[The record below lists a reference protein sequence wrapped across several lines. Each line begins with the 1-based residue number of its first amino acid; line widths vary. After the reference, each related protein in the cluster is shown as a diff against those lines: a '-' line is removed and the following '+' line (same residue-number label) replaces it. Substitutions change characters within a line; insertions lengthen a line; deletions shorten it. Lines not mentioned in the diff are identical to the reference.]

1 VDWNIPYVTEEHKSL
16 VMLMKEFCER
26 EVDIRKLNE
35 IADTPLPANA
45 TWADCRARVPWDLLS
60 KAHDAGLRQLT
71 APPEYGGGGY
81 GADLIAQGACAEA
94 AGYYG
99 GQLGRM
105 FTIIWKP
112 LADIVSFSEDLQ
124 KELYAAF
131 MEDRT
136 TLFAASIT
144 EPNSG
149 SDMLMPYDEP
159 GAAGAYFARQEGDEW
174 VLNGDKMWCEAAC
187 VASYVILNVRTDPKG
202 PISKSITS
210 FLVPTTT
217 PGWSIRVN
225 DMMGNEIFLN
235 AQQHYENVRIPD
247 RYRLSPVNGGSE
259 GMRARF
265 AGVTIHLFA
274 FLGWAE
280 RVFDEMRT
288 YAKTRIQGGK
298 PIIQH
303 HNVGM
308 MIAEADVAL
317 RSFRLLLYQNV
328 YDCLAEGQNSSPLG
342 CFYGNYLLKSMINR
356 LVAIT
361 LDVYGGMGPQKELD
375 LEHWIRVHL
384 SLSHGGSTG
393 SLNLVKAAKLLAM

>member
-1 VDWNIPYVTEEHKSL
+1 MNWNLPYLTDEHKSL

-26 EVDIRKLNE
+26 EVDIKRLNE
-35 IADTPLPANA
+35 IADVPLPPGA

-71 APPEYGGGGY
+71 APTEYGGAGY
-81 GADLIAQGACAEA
+81 GADLIAQGACAET

-112 LADIVSFSEDLQ
+112 VADFDKLSKDLQ
-124 KELYAAF
+124 EELYGAF
-131 MEDRT
+131 MQDRT
-136 TLFAASIT
+136 TVFAASIT

-159 GAAGAYFARQEGDEW
+159 GATGAYFARQEVDEW
-174 VLNGDKMWCEAAC
+174 ILNGDKMWCEAAC
-187 VASYVILNVRTDPKG
+187 VASYITLNVRTDPKG
-202 PISKSITS
+202 PISKSITT
-210 FLVPTTT
+210 FLIPTNT

-247 RYRLSPVNGGSE
+247 RYRLSPVNGGAE
-259 GMRARF
+259 GMRTRF
-265 AGVTIHLFA
+265 AGVSIHLFA

-280 RVFDEMRT
+280 RIFDEMKE
-288 YAKTRIQGGK
+288 YARTRIQGGK

-308 MIAEADVAL
+308 MVAEADVLL
-317 RSFRLLLYQNV
+317 RTFRLLVYQNA
-328 YDCLAEGQNSSPLG
+328 YECMEEGPKASPLML
-342 CFYGNYLLKSMINR
+342 FYINWYLKMMVTRVSEI
-356 LVAIT
+356 A
-361 LDVYGGMGPQKELD
+361 LDVYGGMGPQKELN
-375 LEHWIRVHL
+375 LEHWIRVSP
-384 SLSHGGSTG
+384 SLQHGGSTG
-393 SLNLVKAAKLLAM
+393 TLNLVKAAKLLAK